1 MLKKLK
7 YKKMNNLKAVRFK
20 NNGCEFKCSEVI
32 ESYRFDKDGRN
43 ITSTKLKAFVLED
56 GDIYDVKEVESVLWV
71 DLSDKDKNEYWI
83 DLPSYAE
90 DFYLEKP
97 ISVEAYFS

>member
-7 YKKMNNLKAVRFK
+7 YKKMNNLKAVRL
-20 NNGCEFKCSEVI
+20 NNGCDFKCNTII
-32 ESYRFDKDGRN
+32 ENYRFDKSGKN
-43 ITSTKLKAFVLED
+43 ITSTKLKGFILED

-71 DLSDKDKNEYWI
+71 DLSDKDKNEYAI
-83 DLPSYAE
+83 DISSYAE

>member
-1 MLKKLK
+1 MVASL
-7 YKKMNNLKAVRFK
+7 NVNF
-20 NNGCEFKCSEVI
+20 I
-32 ESYRFDKDGRN
+32 
-43 ITSTKLKAFVLED
+43 
-56 GDIYDVKEVESVLWV
+56 ESVLWV

>member
-7 YKKMNNLKAVRFK
+7 CKKMNNLKAVRL
-20 NNGCEFKCSEVI
+20 NNGCDFKCNTII
-32 ESYRFDKDGRN
+32 ENYRFDKSGKN
-43 ITSTKLKAFVLED
+43 ITSTKLKGFILED
-56 GDIYDVKEVESVLWV
+56 GDIFDVNFIESVLWV

-83 DLPSYAE
+83 DLPSYTE

>member
-20 NNGCEFKCSEVI
+20 NNGCEFKCNTII
-32 ESYRFDKDGRN
+32 ENYRFDKDGRN

>member
-7 YKKMNNLKAVRFK
+7 YKKMNNLKAVRL
-20 NNGCEFKCSEVI
+20 NNGCDFKCNTII
-32 ESYRFDKDGRN
+32 ENYRFDKSGKN
-43 ITSTKLKAFVLED
+43 ITSTKLKGFILED
-56 GDIYDVKEVESVLWV
+56 GDIFDVNFIESVLWV

-83 DLPSYAE
+83 DLPSYTE